1 MNRLLLALSHDMT
14 RMEVQQRLNLKGR
27 ANFAERYLKPA
38 LEQGLIEM
46 TLPDKPNSR
55 LQKYRLTAAGEKMLE
70 RTLGENGHAG

>member
-1 MNRLLLALSHDMT
+1 MKRLLLALSHDMT
-14 RMEVQQRLNLKGR
+14 RMEVQQSLNLKGR

-55 LQKYRLTAAGEKMLE
+55 L
-70 RTLGENGHAG
+70 